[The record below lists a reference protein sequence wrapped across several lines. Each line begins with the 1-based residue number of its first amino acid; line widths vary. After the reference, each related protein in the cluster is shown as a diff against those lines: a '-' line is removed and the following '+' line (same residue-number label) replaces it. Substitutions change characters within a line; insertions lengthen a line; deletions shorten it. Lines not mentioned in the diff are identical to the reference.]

1 MEDYKVNI
9 QEIFDTVDSIK
20 QEIIDLRR
28 DFHMHPEVG
37 SEVERTAGIVVDLL
51 RKWGLEVQTG
61 VGITGVV
68 GILRGQNGGSVK
80 TVALRADMDALLIKE
95 ENNTCYQSVYNGK
108 MHACGHD
115 GHTAMLLGAAKI
127 LAQYKDEIKGNIK
140 FIFQPEEEGPN
151 SGAENMMADGVM
163 NDVDAIFGLHLTTEY
178 PTGTVTIKKGAAMAS
193 SDDFEIE
200 MIGIGGHAS
209 TPHKCIDAIS
219 MAVKVYNDIQFMV
232 SREFD
237 PIDPLIVS
245 IGAFNSGAA
254 SNVIQGSA
262 KLKGTIRTLS
272 HEVRAKV
279 KTRIC
284 DIVKHVAEE
293 AGGKYKINIIPGVP
307 PLINDI
313 KKATFAEKVVEKV
326 VTKENVL
333 ILDKP
338 NMGSED
344 FAFYVEKVPGVMMM
358 IGARNEEKG
367 FVHLMHHPKF
377 DFDEE
382 ALAIGVKL
390 HIQLAM
396 DYLESI

>member
-9 QEIFDTVDSIK
+9 QDIFNTVDSIK
-20 QEIIDLRR
+20 QEMIDLRR

-37 SEVERTAGIVVDLL
+37 SEVERTAKIVADLL

-68 GILRGQNGGSVK
+68 GILKGQNGDTAK
-80 TVALRADMDALLIKE
+80 TVALRADMDALLMKE
-95 ENNTCYQSVYNGK
+95 ENETGYRSVCNGK

-115 GHTAMLLGAAKI
+115 GHTAMLLGAAKV
-127 LAQYKDEIKGNIK
+127 LSKYKNKIKGNIK

-151 SGAENMMADGVM
+151 SGAENMVADGAIE
-163 NDVDAIFGLHLTTEY
+163 DVDAIFGLHLTTEY
-178 PTGTVTIKKGAAMAS
+178 PTGMVTIKKGAAMAS

-200 MIGIGGHAS
+200 MIGKGGHAS
-209 TPHKCIDAIS
+209 MPHECIDAIA
-219 MAVKVYNDIQFMV
+219 MAVKVYSDIQFMV

-237 PIDPLIVS
+237 PIEPLIVS
-245 IGAFNSGAA
+245 VGAFNSGAA
-254 SNVIQGSA
+254 SNVVQGSA

-272 HEVRAKV
+272 HEVRAKS
-279 KTRIC
+279 KRRIC
-284 DIVKHVAEE
+284 EIAEQVAKES
-293 AGGKYKINIIPGVP
+293 GGQYKINIIPGVP
-307 PLINDI
+307 PLINDM
-313 KKATFAEKVVEKV
+313 KKSAFVEETAEKV

-338 NMGSED
+338 TMGSED
-344 FAFYVEKVPGVMMM
+344 FAFYTEKIPGVMLM

-377 DFDEE
+377 DFDED
-382 ALAIGVKL
+382 ALSIGTKL
-390 HIQLAM
+390 HIQLAL
-396 DYLESI
+396 DYLESL